1 MDDNLGQS
9 QTTKGIWMGLDDT
22 SKILVFDIEGT
33 DSVERGEDRLV
44 RIRKFML
51 IFLYRL
57 LLKLRLFLRCVL
69 LTFS

>member
-44 RIRKFML
+44 RIRKLML
-51 IFLYRL
+51 IF
-57 LLKLRLFLRCVL
+57 
-69 LTFS
+69 